1 MRDLSKGIKQMRQTS
16 GLTQDALAEQLHVT
30 RQAISNWENG
40 KTQPDLDTLTAITEI
55 CGGDLGALL
64 GLSRKEGPDYL
75 TGQRKYWVGAAVC
88 GIILLIGTVLHF
100 TLLPKLQDL
109 VKQNFDIIP
118 LLKYRLM
125 VTPVCY
131 LALGG
136 LIPTL
141 LSLKL
146 DLRPTR
152 TVRILCT
159 VSAVICLLICVIAT
173 CSSLISF
180 SGVALPF
187 WSQIYLLLA
196 RHVNTFLLAVRKYIP
211 FLLGVSS
218 FFTWNR

>member
-1 MRDLSKGIKQMRQTS
+1 MHDLSKGIKQMRQTS

-30 RQAISNWENG
+30 RQAVSNWENG
-40 KTQPDLDTLTAITEI
+40 KAQPDLDTLTAITEI

-64 GLSRKEGPDYL
+64 GLNRKEGPDYI

-88 GIILLIGTVLHF
+88 SVMLLLGIVLHF
-100 TLLPKLQDL
+100 TLLPKLQALIKTD
-109 VKQNFDIIP
+109 FDIIP
-118 LLKYRLM
+118 LLKYKIL

-131 LALGG
+131 LALGW
-136 LIPTL
+136 LIPSL

-152 TVRILCT
+152 VVRILCT
-159 VSAVICLLICVIAT
+159 VSAVIYLLICIIAI
-173 CSSLISF
+173 CSFLISF
-180 SGVALPF
+180 SGITLPF

-211 FLLGVSS
+211 FLLGISA